1 LELNGRGVALIREL
15 VFGSNVLGSL
25 CSPRRL
31 SRFVLIDECFQRSEL
46 NISTSS
52 HHDGR
57 SAPNKRGNE
66 IEFPGDGLIPFPC
79 R

>member
-1 LELNGRGVALIREL
+1 
-15 VFGSNVLGSL
+15 VFRPNVLGSL

-52 HHDGR
+52 RRDGR
-57 SAPNKRGNE
+57 GAPNKRGNE
-66 IEFPGDGLIPFPC
+66 IKFARDGLIPFPC

>member
-1 LELNGRGVALIREL
+1 M
-15 VFGSNVLGSL
+15 FGPNVLGSL

-31 SRFVLIDECFQRSEL
+31 SRFVLINECFQRSEL

-52 HHDGR
+52 RRDRRG
-57 SAPNKRGNE
+57 APNKRGNE
-66 IEFPGDGLIPFPC
+66 IEFARNGLISFPC